1 MGSGNTFKASEKLE
15 ATAVTVSST
24 APTEC
29 RLQAMARYLSISQK
43 KKEIALESNGKKN
56 SIKSRKMREDIVAQ
70 EEDNND
76 SVQLVR
82 STIALNSKDPF
93 PIVDFS
99 TIKR

>member
-43 KKEIALESNGKKN
+43 KNKS
-56 SIKSRKMREDIVAQ
+56 SIVCF
-70 EEDNND
+70 
-76 SVQLVR
+76 
-82 STIALNSKDPF
+82 SKGNVPG
-93 PIVDFS
+93 S
-99 TIKR
+99 ENY